1 MRYPVHSVET
11 TGSTVVKAKALGAS
25 PDALLSGNIKVQK
38 CEPGRNDVTGE
49 IQRRAENQLASIEEM
64 ATEDNK
70 LSAAFRLAS
79 SLAKKDRSWRTKA
92 NRVARNFVHNRRE
105 LGMALNSV
113 IPHKGGRPTRNTRTV
128 REFGITNDTS
138 ERAQILASIPEEALE
153 ALLDE
158 MEEKDVIQIAPLY
171 RLSKSIKG
179 KKDIVKVQT
188 PLEVAKKAIEK
199 LPDDAFNEFLLWL
212 KTEKQKRK

>member
-1 MRYPVHSVET
+1 M
-11 TGSTVVKAKALGAS
+11 
-25 PDALLSGNIKVQK
+25 
-38 CEPGRNDVTGE
+38 TGE
-49 IQRRAENQLASIEEM
+49 IRSRPENQLSSIEEM
-64 ATEDNK
+64 ATEDSK
-70 LSAAFRLAS
+70 LSAAFKLAS

-92 NRVARNFVHNRRE
+92 NRVARNFVRNRRE
-105 LGMALNSV
+105 LGRAIKASGIGKGKKCITV
-113 IPHKGGRPTRNTRTV
+113 IHFGLVRNM
-128 REFGITNDTS
+128 S
-138 ERAQILASIPEEALE
+138 SRAQLLASIPEDALE

-179 KKDIVKVQT
+179 KKDIVKVPT

-199 LPDDAFNEFLLWL
+199 LSDNAFNEFLSWL